1 MEYVAIWLL
10 CAIFSA
16 ILASY
21 KNRNPVGWFFVGLI
35 FGPFGLLV
43 IAFPRL
49 QYIAVPGGSYNPE
62 SIERLARDG
71 NMSVAVIAIK
81 KNMSEEQV
89 ESQIIKLYQAK
100 ELTRDE
106 TERVLRRV
114 LTQTEINGY
123 GDSKKCPYCA
133 EDIRKAA
140 IVCRYCGRDLE
151 VKGNV

>member
-1 MEYVAIWLL
+1 MEYVGIWFL

-21 KNRNPVGWFFVGLI
+21 KNRSSVGWFFVGLI

-43 IAFPRL
+43 IAFPKL
-49 QYIAVPGGSYNPE
+49 QYIAVPVRSYNPE

-81 KNMSEEQV
+81 KNMSEELV

-100 ELTRDE
+100 ELTREE
-106 TERVLRRV
+106 TERVLRRP

-133 EDIRKAA
+133 EDIKKEA
-140 IVCRYCGRDLE
+140 IVCRYCRRDLE
-151 VKGNV
+151 IVAKA